1 MTEDTAAKAPTAEEI
16 AASELQARVEEF
28 NKELLPLL
36 GKYELGLGASA
47 FVNPNG
53 TLAARPILFDA
64 RKKEAETTANA
75 EAPAAEAAPAAAPAG
90 ATAA

>member
-1 MTEDTAAKAPTAEEI
+1 MTEEAKVQAED
-16 AASELQARVEEF
+16 AVAKELQGRVEEF

-64 RKKEAETTANA
+64 RKKEAEAAPGVESALANA
-75 EAPAAEAAPAAAPAG
+75 EAPAGG

>member
-1 MTEDTAAKAPTAEEI
+1 MTEDTAVAKTAEEQ
-16 AASELQARVEEF
+16 AAADLQPRVEEF

-53 TLAARPILFDA
+53 TIGARPILFDA
-64 RKKEAETTANA
+64 RKKEAE
-75 EAPAAEAAPAAAPAG
+75 APANQTAPATEAAAPAG
-90 ATAA
+90 GATAA